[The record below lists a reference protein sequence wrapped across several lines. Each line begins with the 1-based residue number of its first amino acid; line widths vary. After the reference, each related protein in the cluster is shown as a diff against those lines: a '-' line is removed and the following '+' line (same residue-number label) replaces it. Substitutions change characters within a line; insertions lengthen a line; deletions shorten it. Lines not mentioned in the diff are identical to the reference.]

1 MAKNDPTPP
10 AKGKAPEATPPASK
24 GKAVPGI
31 WVVAKRDGFRRCN
44 IAWPKAGIGVA
55 LSALK
60 KADLAALRAEPMLDV
75 TDIEIPA
82 ADANE

>member
-10 AKGKAPEATPPASK
+10 TKGKAPEAAPPASK
-24 GKAVPGI
+24 GKTVPGI
-31 WVVAKRDGFRRCN
+31 WVVSRRDGFRRCG

-55 LSALK
+55 PSALK
-60 KADLAALRAEPMLDV
+60 KADLAALRAEPILTV

-82 ADANE
+82 GE

>member
-10 AKGKAPEATPPASK
+10 TKGKAPEAAPPASK
-24 GKAVPGI
+24 GKTVPGI
-31 WVVAKRDGFRRCN
+31 WVVSRRDGFRRCG

-60 KADLAALRAEPMLDV
+60 KADLAPAKSHSLASLRSSPE
-75 TDIEIPA
+75 
-82 ADANE
+82 